1 MQRGVELGDGTILR
15 QFDDIEN
22 KVEHLIKLCSS
33 LKDEN
38 STLKSRVDVLEQEI
52 QNKTEIEKRN
62 DRQKEIVKE
71 KIDSLMDKLKQ
82 FSEITP

>member
-1 MQRGVELGDGTILR
+1 MGDGTILR

-22 KVEHLIKLCSS
+22 KVEHLIKHCSS

>member
-1 MQRGVELGDGTILR
+1 MQRGVKLGDGTILR

-22 KVEHLIKLCSS
+22 KVEHLIKNCSS